1 MKISRVA
8 LVGVGNIGRGFL
20 RILADKGPWLTQHH
34 GIQFRVVAAVDSSG
48 AVISSDGLDLR
59 ELLQLK
65 ELHQGVAA
73 LQRYGRPGLSALEA
87 LPQSGADLLVE
98 LSPTSLKHGEPGLSV
113 IAWALENG
121 LDVVTANKGPLVL
134 AYPRLTG
141 LAASHG
147 RQLLF
152 SGAVAGGLPTVN
164 IGRRDLIAA
173 HIQRVEGI
181 FNTTTNYIL
190 CRMQESGLTFDEALC
205 EAQKAG
211 VAEADPTLD
220 VDGWDAT
227 NKLIIVANSV
237 LGMPATLQ
245 DVSVQGIRGIT
256 REQLLAAS
264 QQGKAI
270 KLLATAEPAGD
281 SYRLTVQPTELP
293 LDHPLARLSRWQ
305 MGVVYTSDI
314 NGTII
319 AIIEEEGTLATAGA
333 VVRDAVNV
341 VLGRP

>member
-20 RILADKGPWLTQHH
+20 RILAEKGPWLAQYL
-34 GIQFRVVAAVDSSG
+34 GIQFRVVTAVDSSG
-48 AVISSDGLDLR
+48 AAISSDGLDPRDLLR
-59 ELLQLK
+59 LK
-65 ELHQGVAA
+65 ESHQGVAA
-73 LQRYGRPGLSALEA
+73 LERYGHPGLSALEA
-87 LPQSGADLLVE
+87 LPQSGADLVVE

-113 IAWALENG
+113 ITWSLGHG

-134 AYPRLTG
+134 AYPKLIG

-190 CRMQESGLTFDEALC
+190 CRMEESGLTFDEALR
-205 EAQKAG
+205 EAQQAG

-237 LGMPATLQ
+237 LGIPATLQ
-245 DVSVQGIRGIT
+245 DVAVQGIRGIT
-256 REQLLAAS
+256 REQLLTAS

-270 KLLATAEPAGD
+270 KLLATAEPDGD
-281 SYRLTVQPTELP
+281 SYKLTVRPTELP
-293 LDHPLARLSRWQ
+293 LNHPLARLSRWQ

-333 VVRDAVNV
+333 VVRDAVNI
-341 VLGRP
+341 LIARR

>member
-1 MKISRVA
+1 MKVSRVA

-20 RILADKGPWLTQHH
+20 HILADKEHWLSRHH
-34 GIQFRVVAAVDSSG
+34 GIRFVLVAAVDSSG
-48 AVISSDGLDLR
+48 SAISSDGLDPR
-59 ELLQLK
+59 ELIRLK
-65 ELHQGVAA
+65 ELHRGVAA
-73 LQRYGRPGLSALEA
+73 LEQYGRPGWSALEA
-87 LPQSGADLLVE
+87 LPECGADLLVE

-113 IAWALENG
+113 ITWALEHG

-134 AYPRLTG
+134 AYPKLTG
-141 LAASHG
+141 LASSHG

-190 CRMQESGLTFDEALC
+190 CRMEESGLTFDEALR
-205 EAQKAG
+205 EAQLAG

-237 LGMPATLQ
+237 LGMPAALK

-264 QQGKAI
+264 AQGKAI
-270 KLLATAEPAGD
+270 KLLATAEPDGD
-281 SYRLTVQPTELP
+281 RYRLTVRPTELA
-293 LDHPLARLSRWQ
+293 LNHPLARLSRWQ

-333 VVRDAVNV
+333 VMRDAVNV
-341 VLGRP
+341 VLARP

>member
-1 MKISRVA
+1 M
-8 LVGVGNIGRGFL
+8 
-20 RILADKGPWLTQHH
+20 
-34 GIQFRVVAAVDSSG
+34 
-48 AVISSDGLDLR
+48 
-59 ELLQLK
+59 
-65 ELHQGVAA
+65 
-73 LQRYGRPGLSALEA
+73 
-87 LPQSGADLLVE
+87 
-98 LSPTSLKHGEPGLSV
+98 
-113 IAWALENG
+113 
-121 LDVVTANKGPLVL
+121 
-134 AYPRLTG
+134 
-141 LAASHG
+141 
-147 RQLLF
+147 
-152 SGAVAGGLPTVN
+152 
-164 IGRRDLIAA
+164 
-173 HIQRVEGI
+173 
-181 FNTTTNYIL
+181 
-190 CRMQESGLTFDEALC
+190 
-205 EAQKAG
+205 
-211 VAEADPTLD
+211 
-220 VDGWDAT
+220 DGWDAT

-270 KLLATAEPAGD
+270 KLLATAKPAGD